1 MKSKIYLIFIHIV
14 GIISTL
20 AAQRPYIMVDQF
32 GYRPQDKKV
41 AVLADP
47 VSGFNAADTYAPGNT
62 LEIRR
67 ADDNTVVYSGQP
79 VIWNKGEVQKS
90 SGDRGWWFDF
100 SELKIPGNYYI
111 FDPVNEVSSY
121 IFAIADDVYNKL
133 FIAACKM
140 FYYNRCN
147 YPKRLPWAEKAWND
161 SASHLG
167 PQQDTEARYVKDKN
181 NQATAKDMHG
191 GWFDAGDYNKY
202 VTFAFNPIHV
212 LLTAYEQTP
221 EVFTDKTGIPESGNG
236 LPDIIDELKWE
247 IDWVKRM
254 QDKDGGVYIKIG
266 YIDYNVPSPP
276 SADKRP
282 RYYGPKCSSST
293 IAAASIFAHAAL
305 VYLKIHGIENEAA
318 DLRIRAEAAWQW
330 YQNNP
335 KSENCDDQE
344 IKSGDADMPLKQQE
358 QLTVTAAIYLYAL
371 TNEQVYHQYIMKN
384 FRKAREFN
392 IPESAVFDP
401 AQGDALLFYTQL
413 PDACDSVKKT
423 ILNQRINDANNLKFL
438 NYQLSDDLYRAF
450 MPSVFYNWGSNNTRA
465 CIGHVNYDM
474 FLYRLDTLNEQKYY
488 QHAIN
493 QLHYFHGVNPLNLT
507 YLSNTRPLGAENC
520 VMRMWGDWYNAYTPW
535 ADNPPPGYITGGPNK
550 FYSGTNPF
558 LKNNAQPEQKMY
570 LDFNNG
576 PPEDSW
582 TITEPAIYYQAAYIK
597 LLSKFVAYP
606 N

>member
-1 MKSKIYLIFIHIV
+1 MQLKRYLIIFQIIVFIAPLI
-14 GIISTL
+14 
-20 AAQRPYIMVDQF
+20 AQRPYIMVDQF
-32 GYRPQDKKV
+32 GYRPQDEKV

-47 VSGFNAADTYAPGNT
+47 VEGFNASDSYSPGEV
-62 LEIRR
+62 LEVRR
-67 ADDNTVVYSGQP
+67 TDDHVVVFSGQP
-79 VIWNKGEVQKS
+79 EAWHNGEVQES

-100 SELKIPGNYYI
+100 TVVKDPGSYYI
-111 FDPVNEVSSY
+111 FDPSQQVSSY
-121 IFAIADDVYNKL
+121 PFVIAEDVYNNL

-147 YPKRLPWAEKAWND
+147 YPKSLPWAEKDWND
-161 SASHLG
+161 QASHLG
-167 PQQDTEARYVKDKN
+167 PQQDAEARFVKDKN
-181 NQATAKDMHG
+181 NKATAKDMHG

-212 LLTAYEQTP
+212 LLTAYEHSP
-221 EVFTDKTGIPESGNG
+221 AVFTDQTGIPESGNG
-236 LPDIIDELKWE
+236 IPDILDELKWE

-254 QDKDGGVYIKIG
+254 QDEDGGVYIKIG

-282 RYYGPKCSSST
+282 RYYGPKCSSSS

-305 VYLKIHGIENEAA
+305 VYSKIPAFKNEAA
-318 DLRIRAEAAWQW
+318 ELCRRAEAAWIW
-330 YQNNP
+330 YNNNP

-344 IKSGDADMPLKQQE
+344 IKSGDADMPVFQQE

-371 TNEQVYHQYIMKN
+371 TNNQQYHQYIKN
-384 FRKAREFN
+384 NVRKAREFN
-392 IPESAVFDP
+392 IPESAIFDP

-413 PDACDSVKKT
+413 PQASDSVNQIIFT
-423 ILNQRINDANNLKFL
+423 QRIKDAANLSFL

-450 MPSVFYNWGSNNTRA
+450 MPSYLYNWGSNNTRA

-474 FLYRLDTLNEQKYY
+474 YLYYLDTLNAKKYY

-493 QLHYFHGVNPLNLT
+493 QLHYFHGLNPLNLT
-507 YLSNTRPLGAENC
+507 YISNIKSLGAENC
-520 VMRMWGDWYNAYTPW
+520 VMRMWGDWYSAYTPW

-550 FYSGTNPF
+550 FYSGTNAI
-558 LKNNAQPEQKMY
+558 LKNKAQPEQKMY

-597 LLSKFVAYP
+597 LLSKFVASK
-606 N
+606 